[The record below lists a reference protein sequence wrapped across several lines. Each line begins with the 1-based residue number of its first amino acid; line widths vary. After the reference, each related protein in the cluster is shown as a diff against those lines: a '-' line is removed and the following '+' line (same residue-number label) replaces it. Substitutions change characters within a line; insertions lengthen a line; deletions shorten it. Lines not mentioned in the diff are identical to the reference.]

1 MGAAFLR
8 FAMDGL
14 HTMDKQDY
22 LEQMQADVQRIL
34 ARVADAVN
42 GAASGNVINGSEM
55 EVLAA
60 MTELKELAF
69 QKAVQMRVDSTES
82 TFFPGGPVGAAE
94 AEQRADGVDDPERQ
108 RADSAAAT
116 AVSKRRWKK

>member
-1 MGAAFLR
+1 
-8 FAMDGL
+8 MDGL
-14 HTMDKQDY
+14 RTMDKQEY

-42 GAASGNVINGSEM
+42 GAATGNVINGSEM

-82 TFFPGGPVGAAE
+82 TFSPGRRVGEVE
-94 AEQRADGVDDPERQ
+94 AKQGTGVADDSERQ
-108 RADSAAAT
+108 RTDWGASK
-116 AVSKRRWKK
+116 AVSKRRRSK

>member
-1 MGAAFLR
+1 
-8 FAMDGL
+8 MDGL
-14 HTMDKQDY
+14 RTMDKQEY

-42 GAASGNVINGSEM
+42 GAATGNVISGSEM

-60 MTELKELAF
+60 MTELRELAF

-82 TFFPGGPVGAAE
+82 TFSPGGSVGEAE
-94 AEQRADGVDDPERQ
+94 AKQGAGVADDPKRQ
-108 RADSAAAT
+108 RADQPGPAS
-116 AVSKRRWKK
+116 VLQRRRKK